1 MFITDILFDESMTIS
16 FTKVSF
22 IEKDNLSTAF
32 NFIRE
37 KVESGGQ
44 TIIVYPLINESE
56 KQDLSAAVES
66 YEYLRD
72 NKFWPPVGRVD
83 NVFGDR
89 NLVCSCPSLQE
100 YKEEAA

>member
-1 MFITDILFDESMTIS
+1 MNLGNVEKQTSLEEENITDDIIWNEVLKILRDNKNNFVAQVANDNSDGQIVLS
-16 FTKVSF
+16 GKTKDL
-22 IEKDNLSTAF
+22 KTLS
-32 NFIRE
+32 
-37 KVESGGQ
+37 
-44 TIIVYPLINESE
+44 
-56 KQDLSAAVES
+56 
-66 YEYLRD
+66 EYLKD